1 MALVNFKSFS
11 QSLEQF
17 FLTVGTILET
27 NFCFKKLI
35 LKLAAQLQG
44 KQSNFMGNF
53 WTKFWS
59 LFNVTLDWNIFVL
72 VDNNNQECI
81 DKYWVLIYKM
91 N

>member
-27 NFCFKKLI
+27 KFCFKKLI
-35 LKLAAQLQG
+35 LKLAAPLQG

-53 WTKFWS
+53 STKFWI

-72 VDNNNQECI
+72 VDNNVSTNI
-81 DKYWVLIYKM
+81 GY
-91 N
+91 